1 MWHLTER
8 IEKALNA
15 GAELEQIH
23 EAIMKDV
30 APPTE
35 YEFFLAYKAAEAVL
49 KPIEPITQR

>member
-15 GAELEQIH
+15 GADLEQIH

-35 YEFFLAYKAAEAVL
+35 YQFFLAYKAAEAVL
-49 KPIEPITQR
+49 KPITQRQ